1 MRDLESCCLQNSLQR
16 IAQYVYTL
24 GYHCAHKGNHIE
36 LPASKA
42 VVASLLNL
50 SPETFSRG
58 LHQLVDAHH
67 ISIER
72 RRIYLHNL
80 EALKELA
87 SGAIQLA

>member
-58 LHQLVDAHH
+58 LHQLVAARY

-72 RRIYLHNL
+72 RKVQLHDL
-80 EALKELA
+80 EALKGVA
-87 SGAIQLA
+87 SGAVQLT